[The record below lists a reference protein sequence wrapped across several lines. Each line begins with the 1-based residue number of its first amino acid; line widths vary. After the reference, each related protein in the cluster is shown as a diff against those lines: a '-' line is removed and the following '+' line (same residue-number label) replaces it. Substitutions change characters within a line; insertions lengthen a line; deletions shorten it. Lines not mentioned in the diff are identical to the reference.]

1 VALKSGSEKIA
12 LKQAFLSL
20 GSNLGDREAHLLKAL
35 DRLEAAGIH
44 ILSRSS
50 IYETEPQDLPN
61 QPWFLNM
68 VVEVETELFPRLLL
82 ARAQA
87 IELGMGRKREVSKG
101 PRPIDIDIL
110 LFGNYVIR
118 TRELQVPHPRMCQRR
133 FVLEPLTELAPEL
146 RHPVTGKTVREML
159 SETQAQIV
167 KPWQRNPTD

>member
-1 VALKSGSEKIA
+1 

-20 GSNLGDREAHLLKAL
+20 GSNLGDREAHLLEAL
-35 DRLEAAGIH
+35 DRLKAAGIH
-44 ILSRSS
+44 TLRRSS
-50 IYETEPQDLPN
+50 IYETEPQGLPN

-87 IELGMGRKREVSKG
+87 IELGMGRRREVSKG

-118 TRELQVPHPRMCQRR
+118 TRELQVPHPRMSERR
-133 FVLEPLTELAPEL
+133 FVLEPLAELAPDL
-146 RHPVTGKTVREML
+146 LHPANGKTVREML
-159 SETQAQIV
+159 ADVQTQIV
-167 KPWQRNPTD
+167 KPWKPGLAP